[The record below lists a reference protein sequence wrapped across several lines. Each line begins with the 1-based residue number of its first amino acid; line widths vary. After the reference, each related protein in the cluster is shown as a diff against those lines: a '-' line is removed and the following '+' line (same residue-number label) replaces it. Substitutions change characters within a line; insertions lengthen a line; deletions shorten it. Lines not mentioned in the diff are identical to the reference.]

1 MQHETVSF
9 FFFVFLAYRL
19 RVEYRLLLVAVLVSW
34 KAFFFILCYFTSY
47 KMISTSYFQEIAESY
62 LIIL

>member
-9 FFFVFLAYRL
+9 SVFFLSCRL
-19 RVEYRLLLVAVLVSW
+19 RVEYRLLLAAFLVSW

-62 LIIL
+62 LKIL